1 MPGSVAAGAPLD
13 LLKRR
18 PDIQQAERQLA
29 ANTARIGVAT
39 AQLFPQVALVGSL
52 GAQQG
57 QSPGSSQVV
66 GQHLWSFG
74 PGAVWPILDFGTI
87 DAQVDIADLEARASL
102 ANYRESILAAVR
114 EVDDAIDSFSAQQSR
129 VQNLHGALAAGQRAV
144 DLATARYNRGLTDY
158 LNVVDAERQF
168 YEIEQQDVT
177 AQTAAGEQFVQLYR
191 ALGGGWQNYQSVP
204 DIRQPQPAVI
214 AAFRRL
220 LSSDRASPGPLPIP
234 SAATAP
240 SSP

>member
-1 MPGSVAAGAPLD
+1 MSAGSLAVS
-13 LLKRR
+13 R
-18 PDIQQAERQLA
+18 P
-29 ANTARIGVAT
+29 TARIGRRH
-39 AQLFPQVALVGSL
+39 QSKILPQSFEKWVPDLPFRGL
-52 GAQQG
+52 G
-57 QSPGSSQVV
+57 PV
-66 GQHLWSFG
+66 
-74 PGAVWPILDFGTI
+74 LDFGSI

-114 EVDDAIDSFSAQQSR
+114 EVDEAIDSFSAQQSR

-177 AQTAAGEQFVQLYR
+177 AQTAAGEQFVLLYR

-204 DIRQPQPAVI
+204 NIRQPQPAVI

-220 LSSDRASPGPLPIP
+220 LSSDRASPGPLRTP
-234 SAATAP
+234 SAAP
-240 SSP
+240 SPPPPPSP